1 MGRLT
6 LQEVA
11 QRERANRCG
20 SLTTSERESPSE
32 MGEGM
37 TTRWRVMERRL
48 TLGPLRVH
56 LSIVI
61 DGSRSVALSLSA
73 RTQGRLLALGIS
85 TYSVSPSNAGTG
97 PVRSSARP
105 SRTGRVS
112 GG

>member
-1 MGRLT
+1 MVFHKPL
-6 LQEVA
+6 EK
-11 QRERANRCG
+11 ERSKSG
-20 SLTTSERESPSE
+20 SLTTSERESRLATE
-32 MGEGM
+32 AGM
-37 TTRWRVMERRL
+37 TTRWRVMERCL